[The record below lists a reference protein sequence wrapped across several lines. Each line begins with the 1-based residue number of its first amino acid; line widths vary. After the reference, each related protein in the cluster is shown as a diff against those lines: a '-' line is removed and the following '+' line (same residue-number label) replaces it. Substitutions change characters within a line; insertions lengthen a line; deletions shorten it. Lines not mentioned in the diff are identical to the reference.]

1 MKILIYDDKIVQC
14 QQLAKM
20 INVQLN
26 NQAEIDIAST
36 LSEAEKFY
44 NNTVYQL
51 IFLDI
56 ELDSPMNG
64 IKLASVIRR
73 KSPETSLIFITAY
86 IKYCEEIFV
95 TAPDALIIKPFSDAS
110 VKRAL
115 TIVQKKLSKNGS
127 VSIVL
132 GKRKL
137 EKIELDQVSYI
148 ETNSRYLVFYD
159 TSYTQSYS
167 FYDIKMRQ
175 IADSLPANFVRCHK
189 SFYVNMNYIGS
200 LERFKFIMKDGPE
213 IPISQNRYSQTKKR
227 FLDYLEDVL

>member
-44 NNTVYQL
+44 NSTVYQL

-56 ELDSPMNG
+56 ELDSQMNG

-95 TAPDALIIKPFSDAS
+95 TAPDALIIKPFSYAS

-213 IPISQNRYSQTKKR
+213 IPISQNRYSQTKKI